1 MTFDDVLPQVV
12 RCCEEHDPDAKK
24 LERIYVVRDA
34 HGRVRLCV
42 KPCDGAA
49 PDLPAL
55 ETQLSNSLG
64 VFFDP
69 PLLDPGS
76 KGGTAGLARGLI
88 SKAEALGFKA
98 WQPDPPDP
106 GPPLAAGRWFLLE
119 RRLSKVEWL
128 DGCIPELPW
137 QSGDGPPIIA
147 FYSFKGGV
155 GRTTAMLSCAW
166 QLAAQGNQV
175 AIVDLDL
182 EAPGLGALCCEP
194 PRVEG
199 RGVLDYL
206 VDQIATGSA
215 EHEDLGIPASAL
227 GEEAERVTVYP
238 AGSLQGG
245 YLEKLA
251 RLDFMNSG
259 GAGEI
264 SPAAKAL
271 RQLLLKIRNP
281 ADGIPK
287 PQYILLDSRAGLHDI
302 AGLSLHGLAHLDVL
316 FGRASEQS
324 YQGMDLTVR
333 TLARRKGAALS
344 CVMVHG
350 LAPVTASDPIKK
362 PESEEGRFLE
372 RVFKIFESRIYKLL
386 EERGETVPS
395 EATTDGPHSPVA
407 LHTNEKLERFLKVD
421 KTVRYELFGPDYV
434 ELVRAIQ
441 AKLPKGASAESQR

>member
-12 RCCEEHDPDAKK
+12 RCCEEHDADATK

-42 KPCDGAA
+42 KTREGAT
-49 PDLPAL
+49 PDLPGL
-55 ETQLSNSLG
+55 QTRLKNSLG
-64 VFFDP
+64 AFFDP
-69 PLLDPGS
+69 PLLDPSS

-88 SKAEALGFKA
+88 SKAESLGFKA
-98 WQPDPPDP
+98 WQPEAPDLDR
-106 GPPLAAGRWFLLE
+106 PLASGRWFLLE

-128 DGCIPELPW
+128 DGSIPELPW
-137 QSGDGPPIIA
+137 QGGDGPPIIA

-166 QLAAQGNQV
+166 QLAAQGNHV

-206 VDQIATGSA
+206 VDQIATDSA
-215 EHEDLGIPASAL
+215 EYEDLGVPASAL
-227 GEEAERVTVYP
+227 GEEAEHVTVYP

-259 GAGEI
+259 GAGAT
-264 SPAAKAL
+264 SPVAKAL
-271 RQLLLKIRNP
+271 RDLLLKIRHP
-281 ADGIPK
+281 TGGTPK

-316 FGRASEQS
+316 VGRSSEQS

-344 CVMVHG
+344 CVVVHG
-350 LAPVTASDPIKK
+350 LAPVTASDPIQK
-362 PESEEGRFLE
+362 PESEERHFLE
-372 RVFKIFESRIYKLL
+372 RMFKIFESRIYKLL
-386 EERGETVPS
+386 EERGEPVPS
-395 EATTDGPHSPVA
+395 ESTTYGPHSPVA
-407 LHTNEKLERFLKVD
+407 LHTNEKLERFQKLD

-434 ELVRAIQ
+434 ELVKAIQ
-441 AKLPKGASAESQR
+441 AKLPKGASAESQP